1 MEIKLVNNLLEKI
14 GLNKD
19 EDSFNQIFDYFA
31 PRINAYFIKTGSPYD
46 ASEELTQETLTAV
59 WNKSYQFNSKKSN
72 GSTWIFTIARNKRID
87 KSRKEKNPE
96 YNEIDLISHLY
107 DQKDSENSLVI
118 ENLNKKIIE
127 KLAKNELDL
136 IKMNFFE
143 GKSHKNISE
152 TLEMPLGTVK
162 SKLRAIL
169 LKLREINDE

>member
-59 WNKSYQFNSKKSN
+59 WNKSYQFNPKKSN

-87 KSRKEKNPE
+87 KLEEVLSRIDKKVHEK
-96 YNEIDLISHLY
+96 
-107 DQKDSENSLVI
+107 KG
-118 ENLNKKIIE
+118 
-127 KLAKNELDL
+127 
-136 IKMNFFE
+136 FW
-143 GKSHKNISE
+143 
-152 TLEMPLGTVK
+152 
-162 SKLRAIL
+162 
-169 LKLREINDE
+169 